1 MKHSVFTGLL
11 LLLALTP
18 AYAAAPSAA
27 SLAVMMREAQL
38 SNGFSA
44 RMNVAVIKKD
54 GRRMLPFKIAVI
66 GQMTTDKQRL
76 LIRGIAPASVGGH
89 YFAAE
94 SAADT
99 EIRAIA
105 YTEQP
110 ATVSVAIP
118 AFTPLFD
125 SGLVIWDML
134 SPWWDWP
141 EQTLGKAEQVAGHT
155 CTVVTS
161 LAPAGNL
168 PVHEVV
174 SCIDQDVKLSL
185 RTQFFDKNHKLIRTF
200 TVEHMMRMASGAMV
214 AKRLTITEADQSRTE
229 IEAYS
234 GDENYL
240 IGAET
245 FSRLDAL
252 LPVIKPR

>member
-18 AYAAAPSAA
+18 AYAGVPSAA
-27 SLAVMMREAQL
+27 SLAKLMREAQL
-38 SNGFSA
+38 SDGFSA
-44 RMNVAVIKKD
+44 RMNVAVIKAD
-54 GRRMLPFKIAVI
+54 GRRMQPFKVAVI
-66 GQMTTDKQRL
+66 GQMTADRKRL
-76 LIRGIAPASVGGH
+76 LIRGIAPASVGKH

-94 SAADT
+94 TSPDG

-110 ATVSVAIP
+110 ASESVAIP
-118 AFTPLFD
+118 ELTPLFD

-141 EQTLGKAEQVAGHT
+141 EQTLGEAEQVAGQQ

-161 LAPAGNL
+161 QAPAGDL
-168 PVHEVV
+168 AVHEVV
-174 SCIDQDVKLSL
+174 SCIDQDAKLSL
-185 RTQFFDKNHKLIRTF
+185 RTQFFDKRHRLIRTF
-200 TVEHMMRMASGAMV
+200 TVEHMMHMSSGTMA
-214 AKRLTITEADQSRTE
+214 AKRMTITEADRSRTE
-229 IEAYS
+229 IEVYS

-245 FSRLDAL
+245 FTRFDAL

>member
-1 MKHSVFTGLL
+1 MKRSIFAGLV

-18 AYAAAPSAA
+18 AYAGVPSAA
-27 SLAVMMREAQL
+27 SLAKLMREAQL

-44 RMNVAVIKKD
+44 RMNVAVIKAD
-54 GRRMLPFKIAVI
+54 GRRMLPFKIALI
-66 GQMTTDKQRL
+66 GQMTADRQRL
-76 LIRGIAPASVGGH
+76 LIRGIAPASVGKH

-94 SAADT
+94 TSTDGV
-99 EIRAIA
+99 IRAIA

-110 ATVSVAIP
+110 SSMSVATP
-118 AFTPLFD
+118 ALTPLFD

-141 EQTLGKAEQVAGHT
+141 EQTLGEAEQIDGHA
-155 CTVVTS
+155 CSVVTS
-161 LAPAGNL
+161 LAPAGDL

-174 SCIDQDVKLSL
+174 SCIDQDAKLSL
-185 RTQFFDKNHKLIRTF
+185 RTQLFDKRHRLIRTI
-200 TVEHMMRMASGAMV
+200 TVEHMMRMASGAMA
-214 AKRLTITEADQSRTE
+214 AKRLTITEADRSRTE
-229 IEAYS
+229 IEVYS